1 MIDNYITKEVSDG
14 VAFLY
19 LNQKDSKV
27 NIVSPSLI
35 DVFGQIIDQIISD
48 DSIMAAVFISS
59 KKESTPFAL
68 ATIGPKSFLNF
79 LFKFLRRLVFIEF
92 IVALMIP
99 AT

>member
-35 DVFGQIIDQIISD
+35 DVFGQIIDQIINNLPLLEEWH
-48 DSIMAAVFISS
+48 SS
-59 KKESTPFAL
+59 EILKKFDFVNLCCES
-68 ATIGPKSFLNF
+68 
-79 LFKFLRRLVFIEF
+79 
-92 IVALMIP
+92 
-99 AT
+99 

>member
-48 DSIMAAVFISS
+48 GSIMAAVFISS
-59 KKESTPFAL
+59 KKD
-68 ATIGPKSFLNF
+68 
-79 LFKFLRRLVFIEF
+79 FIAGAD
-92 IVALMIP
+92 I
-99 AT
+99 